1 MARLP
6 RISAAGYP
14 HHVIQRGNNRQAIF
28 HDAAD
33 RERYLA
39 LLREIAAAQGIAVHA
54 YALMPNHVHLLVTP
68 QAGDGISRF
77 MQALGRRYVRW
88 FNDRHGRTGT
98 LWEGR
103 FRSTVV
109 DADRY
114 LLACMRYI
122 ELNPVRANLC
132 SAPEHYPWSSFA
144 HHAGLR
150 VDPLVT
156 DHALFWGLGNTP
168 YERQLAY
175 RRLFEIDLSPDE
187 LDEIRRST
195 NRGWAL
201 APPARGREDCPPG
214 GPGWTR
220 PRPRGRPRSS
230 RKAAMN

>member
-6 RISAAGYP
+6 RISAGGYP

-28 HDAAD
+28 HDTAD

-39 LLREIAAAQGIAVHA
+39 LLQEVAAAHGIAVHA
-54 YALMPNHVHLLVTP
+54 YVLMPNHVHLLVTP

-122 ELNPVRANLC
+122 ELNPVRAGLC
-132 SAPEHYPWSSFA
+132 VAPEQYRWSSFA

-150 VDPLVT
+150 VDPIVT

-168 YERQLAY
+168 YERQSAY
-175 RRLFEIDLSPDE
+175 RRLFDADLSAE
-187 LDEIRRST
+187 QLDEIRRST
-195 NRGWAL
+195 NRGRAL
-201 APPARGREDCPPG
+201 ASPAQTQGDSSPTG
-214 GPGWTR
+214 SGWTQ

-230 RKAAMN
+230 RRQISV